1 VFLDRCFP
9 HAPKGEEDRLGA
21 EGRTGMNLVDLAD
34 QHYRKFGEQE
44 TLIFE
49 GRSYTNLELLRYADR
64 LGNALKALGLKMGDR
79 VMVMLNNCP
88 EVLIAYQGI
97 MRAGGVVVPVITF
110 AGEREKVHILRN
122 SEGRFLITH
131 ASQVEPIIKYS
142 PSLEHLE
149 RILIIEREEIPG
161 TLSYWELIEQGQD
174 TPPNTEIDDYDLA
187 VILYTAGTTGEPK
200 GVMLTHRN
208 LCSNVINSTFLT
220 EFQPD
225 DVMLHALPL
234 SHIYGL
240 TVMNACYLF
249 RHKNVLMRRF
259 QAEEA
264 FRLIEKYRVT
274 RFSGSPAMFALM
286 LNSPAVDRYD
296 LSSLRSCGCG
306 SAPLPLEVLIGFQEK
321 FGCPVL
327 EGYGLSEAA
336 PIVARHRPDM
346 PQKPGSVGQPI
357 PGVEVR
363 IVDEEDND
371 VPLGAVGE
379 LIVRGPN
386 VSPGYYK
393 MPEETGR
400 TFRNGWLYTG
410 DMAKM
415 DEDGYLYIVDRK
427 KDLIIRGGLNIY
439 PYEVED
445 VLYEH
450 PAVEDVAVIGVP
462 DPIMGEEVKAF
473 VVLKPGY
480 YLSEGALKEYCRRT
494 LGRFKSPRYIEFI
507 EAIPRSSVGKVLKQ
521 ELKQRPVQP
530 LNG

>member
-1 VFLDRCFP
+1 
-9 HAPKGEEDRLGA
+9 
-21 EGRTGMNLVDLAD
+21 MNLVELAD

-49 GRSYTNLELLRYADR
+49 DRIYTNLQLLNYANR
-64 LGNALKALGLKMGDR
+64 MAHALKALGLKMGDR
-79 VMVMLNNCP
+79 VVVMLNNCP

-97 MRAGGVVVPVITF
+97 LRAGGVIVPVITW
-110 AGEREKVHILRN
+110 AGEREKVHILHN
-122 SEGRFLITH
+122 SEARFLITH
-131 ASQVEPIIKYS
+131 GFQVERLERYL
-142 PSLEHLE
+142 PSLKDLNGILVLE
-149 RILIIEREEIPG
+149 SEGLPG
-161 TLSYWELIEQGQD
+161 SVALWDLIEKSQD
-174 TPPNTEIDDYDLA
+174 TPPETEIDEYDLA
-187 VILYTAGTTGEPK
+187 FILYTAGTTGEPK

-208 LCSNVINSTFLT
+208 LCSNVLNSTFLT

-234 SHIYGL
+234 SHIYGI

-249 RHKNVLMRRF
+249 RQKNVLMRRF

-286 LNSPAVDRYD
+286 LNSPEADIHD

-306 SAPLPLEVLIGFQEK
+306 SAPLPLEVLLGFQEK

-336 PIVARHRPDM
+336 PIVTRHRPDM

-363 IVDEEDND
+363 IVDEEDQD
-371 VPLGAVGE
+371 VPFGKVGE

-410 DMAKM
+410 DMARM

-439 PYEVED
+439 PYEVEE

-473 VVLKPGY
+473 VVLKSGY
-480 YLSEGALKEYCRRT
+480 YVDEKALIEYCRRT
-494 LGRFKSPRYIEFI
+494 LGRFKSPCYIEFI
-507 EAIPRSSVGKVLKQ
+507 EAIPRSAVGKILKQ
-521 ELKQRPVQP
+521 ELKKRPLLPRQ
-530 LNG
+530 G